1 MYTIR
6 TGKYIQDNICTI
18 LSESAGFRRRCDL
31 FFSFYLLV
39 KLFMLPELIA
49 LVNKDLQ
56 KHFGVFFDSLS
67 SFTCKS
73 RTRSLI
79 R

>member
-18 LSESAGFRRRCDL
+18 LSESAGFRIIY

-73 RTRSLI
+73 RTRSL
-79 R
+79 